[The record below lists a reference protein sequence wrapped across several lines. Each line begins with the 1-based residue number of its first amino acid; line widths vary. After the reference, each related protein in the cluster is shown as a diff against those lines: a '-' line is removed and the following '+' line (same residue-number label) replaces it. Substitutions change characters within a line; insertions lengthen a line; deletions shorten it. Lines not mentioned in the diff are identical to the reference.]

1 MTKLILTPDTRISR
15 KGDILASKLD
25 HETVLLDVEGGHYY
39 AYDAVGSRIWE
50 LIAEPRTM
58 AQLCQALVRQYDIDM
73 ARCEREVLAF
83 LEALSAH
90 GLLRCEGDGWEPP
103 RP

>member
-1 MTKLILTPDTRISR
+1 MTSQITLETRIAR
-15 KGDILASKLD
+15 RDDILASKLD
-25 HETVLLDVEGGHYY
+25 HETMLLDVAGGHYY

-50 LIAEPRTM
+50 LIAEPRTV
-58 AQLCQALVRQYDIDM
+58 AQLCQTLIEQYDIDR

-83 LEALSAH
+83 LEALSAR
-90 GLLRCEGDGWEPP
+90 GLLRGDLGGEEPA